1 MCSFH
6 CAFSKWSILICVA
19 ICIGCINAKIYSTDS
34 NFDLFSFDE
43 IKFDLLLNSDFNNS
57 SIVNRLSDRIST
69 QKCLTELTAIKDGL
83 TNSDGWAMKSLLFLY
98 QIQFGWAI
106 IVFLFSLQVVDSWG
120 KIPSTWFSGNSYE
133 FGGFSECFNIE
144 RNGEM
149 YKTQYCLGHLLFD
162 LNRASALDSLEFME
176 ELAHFRASQFF
187 QKIND
192 PVITPFIVVPK

>member
-1 MCSFH
+1 MCSFY
-6 CAFSKWSILICVA
+6 CAFSKWTILIWVA
-19 ICIGCINAKIYSTDS
+19 ICIIRINAKVDSTDS

-43 IKFDLLLNSDFNNS
+43 IKFDLLKSDFNNS
-57 SIVNRLSDRIST
+57 SIVYKFNERIST
-69 QKCLTELTAIKDGL
+69 QKCLTELAAIKDGL
-83 TNSDGWAMKSLLFLY
+83 ANSDGWAMKSALILY
-98 QIQFGWAI
+98 QIILGCAI
-106 IVFLFSLQVVDSWG
+106 IVYLFSLQVVDSWG

-133 FGGFSECFNIE
+133 FGGFSECLNIE

-162 LNRASALDSLEFME
+162 LNGASAPNSAEFMD
-176 ELAHFRASQFF
+176 ELAHFRGSQFF

>member
-6 CAFSKWSILICVA
+6 CVFSKWTILIWVA
-19 ICIGCINAKIYSTDS
+19 ICIIRINAKVDSTDS

-43 IKFDLLLNSDFNNS
+43 IKFDLLKSDFNNS
-57 SIVNRLSDRIST
+57 SIVYKFNERIST
-69 QKCLTELTAIKDGL
+69 QKCLTELAAIKDGL
-83 TNSDGWAMKSLLFLY
+83 ANSDGWAMKSALILY
-98 QIQFGWAI
+98 QIILGCAI
-106 IVFLFSLQVVDSWG
+106 IVYLFSLQVVDSWG

-133 FGGFSECFNIE
+133 FGGFSECLNIE

-162 LNRASALDSLEFME
+162 LNRASAPNSAEFMD
-176 ELAHFRASQFF
+176 ELAHFRGSQFF